1 VSGTGRGERG
11 FTLLELL
18 VSMTLLAL
26 VLGLLFGGLRT
37 GTRVWEAGARRGDDL
52 ARLQAVHGFLR
63 RQLGALQPL
72 AQRQRNLAPRS
83 TFSGAREAVSFTGF
97 LPSHFGFV
105 GFQVIVVGV
114 AEDDDGRHL
123 GAWWYPFDPDGESP
137 PRLPEEQQTLLIEDV
152 EAIEFAYY
160 GAPGRRA
167 EPQWNDYWQDMERP
181 PRLIRL
187 RVEFA
192 DGDPRTWPELVV
204 RPAIDGTLLLGGE
217 EEEPVE

>member
-1 VSGTGRGERG
+1 VSGGRG

-37 GTRVWEAGARRGDDL
+37 GTRVWEESARRGDDL

-63 RQLGALQPL
+63 RQLGELQPL

-83 TFSGAREAVSFTGF
+83 TFSGAREEVSFTGF
-97 LPSHFGFV
+97 LPAHFGFA
-105 GFQVIVVGV
+105 GFQVIGLGVV
-114 AEDDDGRHL
+114 EDDDGRHL
-123 GAWWYPFDPDGESP
+123 GVWWYPFDPDGEPP
-137 PRLPEEQQTLLIEDV
+137 PRLPEEQRTLLIEDV
-152 EAIEFAYY
+152 DEVEFAYY

-167 EPQWNDYWQDMERP
+167 EPQWNDLWEDMEHP
-181 PRLIRL
+181 PRLVRL
-187 RVEFA
+187 RVAFA

-204 RPAIDGTLLLGGE
+204 RPAIEGTLLLDRE
-217 EEEPVE
+217 DEPVE